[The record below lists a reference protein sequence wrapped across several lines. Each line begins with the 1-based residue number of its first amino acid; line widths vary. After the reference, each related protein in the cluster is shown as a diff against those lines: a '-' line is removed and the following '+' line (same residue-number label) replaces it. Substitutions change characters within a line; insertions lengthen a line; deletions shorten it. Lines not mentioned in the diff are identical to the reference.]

1 MKIAIPGIKTVVFG
15 RYGSLLLT
23 LVVVILLQAFTRTQ
37 VAKVVLE
44 VLFIAVLFAGL
55 QAIEIKKGF
64 FRFEV
69 ALLVAS
75 LILGYAGHLLNSEIL
90 FSLGLLG
97 RMLFLA
103 LVGLIILLDLFRSRN
118 VTGDTLAGSVCVYLL
133 IALVWGY
140 GFMLVEFITPESFS
154 FTQGHAR
161 LQLWVAREFFP
172 FFYFSLVTLTT
183 VGYGD
188 MSPLT
193 TEAQTLAT
201 MEALVGQVYLTI
213 LVARLVGMYL
223 VNQKIETIVTENQ
236 DRGEP

>member
-15 RYGSLLLT
+15 RYGSLLLS
-23 LVVVILLQAFTRTQ
+23 LIVLILLQAFTRTQ
-37 VAKVVLE
+37 LAKVVLE

-55 QAIEIKKGF
+55 QAIEIRKSF
-64 FRFEV
+64 FRLEV

-75 LILGYAGHLLNSEIL
+75 LTIGYAGNLLNSEIL
-90 FSLGLLG
+90 FSLGLFG

-172 FFYFSLVTLTT
+172 FFYFSLVTVTT

-223 VNQKIETIVTENQ
+223 VTQTGGTNNSDDSRQ
-236 DRGEP
+236 GE